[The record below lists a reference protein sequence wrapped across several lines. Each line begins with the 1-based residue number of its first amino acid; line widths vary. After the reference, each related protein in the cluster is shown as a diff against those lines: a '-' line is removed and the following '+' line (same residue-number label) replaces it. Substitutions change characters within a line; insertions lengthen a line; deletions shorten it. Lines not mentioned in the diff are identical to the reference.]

1 MMIPI
6 VGIILGQVLDCL
18 AQHSYNSL
26 TGMPS
31 IEEQK
36 AVAKLSNEALI
47 ALSDYLNGCDS
58 RPNTNSM

>member
-1 MMIPI
+1 MMLI
-6 VGIILGQVLDCL
+6 VGITVLGQVLDCL
-18 AQHSYNSL
+18 AQHSYSL